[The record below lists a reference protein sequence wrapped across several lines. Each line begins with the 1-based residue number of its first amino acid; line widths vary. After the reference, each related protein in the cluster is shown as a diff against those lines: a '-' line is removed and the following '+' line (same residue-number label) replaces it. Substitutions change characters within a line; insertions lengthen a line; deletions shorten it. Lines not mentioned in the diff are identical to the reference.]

1 MPAVSSAG
9 IALAILYNIL
19 FIYCYLS
26 QQDVKII
33 SEENLLYV
41 KKKKTNKNS
50 ILNYLTFN

>member
-41 KKKKTNKNS
+41 KKKTNKNS
-50 ILNYLTFN
+50 ILNYLMFN

>member
-1 MPAVSSAG
+1 MPALSSAG

-41 KKKKTNKNS
+41 KKKKQIK
-50 ILNYLTFN
+50 IQF